1 MKKTVHIVILQLI
14 LISSFGYSQPGPVH
28 KNLNENFLLADV
40 IVIDSTSDLSRIQ
53 NLKGLDRLSLKLY
66 NLKSI
71 PKEFK
76 DFINTKRLRISFWN
90 TNANELSFLNEFPN
104 LTYLSIDGFEGEVLS
119 KQKLKLDSLNNLE
132 IGYCNN
138 LHDIEAI
145 KGLTALK
152 ELRIEGSAYLK
163 KFPKFGKNNSITQ
176 LTIDH
181 MSNGRSVNEE
191 HPKNFKTDITN
202 IRYLQ
207 HLEEIVLGSLVDM
220 HTIPDFL
227 PKTIK
232 KLEITGWALH
242 PWKGDKVE
250 ITSIENL
257 KLYPE
262 LKELKLYNINMKR
275 FEGNFKSLSLDHLLL
290 WLVADLNDIS
300 GIFTFKN
307 INKLQINN
315 CPDLKDISGLV
326 CNTHFENFE
335 VQQSLNIKN
344 IDFLLTCNNINQ
356 LIITEANSL
365 KLSSSQKMDRIKN
378 ISIFDNNDK
387 IRIYKKNNVW
397 IENIIIDN

>member
-1 MKKTVHIVILQLI
+1 MKKIVHIVILQLI

-28 KNLNENFLLADV
+28 KNLNESFLLADV

-53 NLKGLDRLSLKLY
+53 NLKGLDRLSLNLY

-76 DFINTKRLRISFWN
+76 DFTNTKRLRISFCH
-90 TNANELSFLNEFPN
+90 TDANELSFLNEFPN
-104 LTYLSIDGFEGEVLS
+104 LTYLSINGFEGEVLS

-132 IGYCNN
+132 ISYCNN
-138 LHDIEAI
+138 LHNIEAI
-145 KGLTALK
+145 KELNTLK
-152 ELRIEGSAYLK
+152 ELRIMSAAYLK

-191 HPKNFKTDITN
+191 NPKNFKTDITN

-242 PWKGDKVE
+242 TWKGDKVE

-262 LKELKLYNINMKR
+262 LKEFKLYNINMNR
-275 FEGNFKSLSLDHLLL
+275 FEGSFKNVSLDHLLL
-290 WLVADLNDIS
+290 WLVSDLNDIS

-307 INKLQINN
+307 INNLQINN
-315 CPDLKDISGLV
+315 CPDLKTISGLV

-335 VQQSLNIKN
+335 IQQSQNIEN
-344 IDFLLTCNNINQ
+344 IDFLLTCNTINQ
-356 LIITEANSL
+356 LTITEANSL
-365 KLSSSQKMDRIKN
+365 KLFNSQKMDKIKN
-378 ISIFDNNDK
+378 VSIFDNNDK

-397 IENIIIDN
+397 IENVINR